1 MAYQLSGSSKKV
13 IKTIL
18 KKLNSSRL
26 IITDLTDSE
35 IIRAQRHLINVAEEY
50 KILAEKYGI
59 S

>member
-13 IKTIL
+13 ITTIL

-35 IIRAQRHLINVAEEY
+35 IIRAQRHLILE
-50 KILAEKYGI
+50 
-59 S
+59 